1 MKIFSCIFVKV
12 LSVMQMLVAFA
23 LPFSIFLAKE
33 ISFKLISPFVILSLV
48 SYSIIKLAYKSLLST
63 NNPADRK
70 NIFSINK
77 RFSNKMNGSVSDNGL
92 DSIVLLE
99 PTKKELNNI
108 LIKKRLKKL
117 KSN

>member
-1 MKIFSCIFVKV
+1 MKIFSC
-12 LSVMQMLVAFA
+12 
-23 LPFSIFLAKE
+23 
-33 ISFKLISPFVILSLV
+33 
-48 SYSIIKLAYKSLLST
+48 IIKLAYKSLLST

-77 RFSNKMNGSVSDNGL
+77 RFSNKINCSFADNGL
-92 DSIVLLE
+92 NSIVLLE

-117 KSN
+117 KKLKSN